1 MICYF
6 DTSALVKLYVDE
18 EGSELVAD
26 YMQKCTFI
34 ATSKVAYAEARAAF
48 ARAGR
53 EGILDTQAYR
63 DVVANFNEDWKF
75 YFALEVSDSILQRV
89 NTLVDKYPLRG
100 FDALHLASS
109 IILSRRLDGE
119 KLLVACWDARLWD
132 CYMQEGFSL
141 IPGNRPAKYS
151 SFSQCNNGYFA
162 PR

>member
-6 DTSALVKLYVDE
+6 DTSALVKLYVEE

-26 YMQKCTFI
+26 YSRKCIFI

-63 DVVANFNEDWKF
+63 DVVANFNEDWTS
-75 YFALEVSDSILQRV
+75 YFALEVSDSVLQRV
-89 NTLVDKYPLRG
+89 DTLVDKYPIRG

-132 CYMQEGFSL
+132 YYLQEGFSL
-141 IPGNRPAKYS
+141 IPGDRPAK
-151 SFSQCNNGYFA
+151 
-162 PR
+162 